1 MDPELQDELAQ
12 LGIDPNAMS
21 LDQVIE
27 AIKNGIYVPT
37 TFDDE
42 DIDATTGLPVA
53 VQPKPRGPIVKVN
66 ELKLDKDYERLVR
79 MTQVFGKFAS
89 TLLSR
94 RIAVN
99 IEHDAAFAP
108 AWSDSESVTFS
119 RKRIGK
125 LDKPEVITSLR
136 GLMLHELAHVLM
148 TPRDGTQLVK
158 MVRQAKVWQA
168 FNALEDMRIEMLMTT
183 RYSNVSDWLTATVAQ
198 FLLDQPDQIQ
208 YQFPL
213 MYGRKYLPADVRIM
227 VRDAYQQQQDVAELE
242 QLIDNYIV
250 LNLSDPATYKDA
262 FAIILRYS
270 ELVSNLTNHGQQ
282 GFDLIQD
289 PNGHKDRAVGEW
301 KPNNGKPLNK
311 QQQQT
316 IVQRVKI
323 TNGAQYDKPSDA
335 NASGTSDQQDPK
347 PTNGDV
353 PSAGAGNNGV
363 SEHNMDSLKGVLQ
376 SILTRRQEEIIDTIR
391 QFNGEA
397 TLKGGNVPEPKPYWR
412 REDRDVHPESVQAS
426 RSFGTELEQLR
437 ADHDPAWLRRTDSG
451 RLNVQRYVAERNVEE
466 AFDQWDM
473 GREDAVDIECVI
485 ALDISGSMDWCID
498 NAYESM
504 WAIKRALDKVNA
516 STTVVAFDTDAY
528 MLYRSDER
536 ASTKMRFSGTAG
548 GTDPKRV
555 VEYAK
560 SILAESTRAI
570 KVFIAI
576 TDGEWYDNKDTDAS
590 IVRLRQAGVIT
601 SLAYISRPSE
611 NVDGRTITI
620 NNHGCEVAV
629 NITDARDLFTL
640 ARKLVKVG
648 VARNLV

>member
-1 MDPELQDELAQ
+1 MDQELQDELAQ
-12 LGIDPNAMS
+12 LGIDPTSMS
-21 LDQVIE
+21 IDDIVE
-27 AIKNGIYVPT
+27 AFNRGIFIPSA
-37 TFDDE
+37 DDDA
-42 DIDATTGLPVA
+42 DIDAGIAMPTP
-53 VQPKPRGPIVKVN
+53 PKPRGPNVNVQEVKF
-66 ELKLDKDYERLVR
+66 DKDYERLVR

-94 RIAVN
+94 RINVVVDKDN
-99 IEHDAAFAP
+99 AFAP
-108 AWSDSESVTFS
+108 AWSDSDSITFS
-119 RKRIGK
+119 RQRIGK
-125 LDKPEVITSLR
+125 LDKPEVVTSLR

-168 FNALEDMRIEMLMTT
+168 FNALEDMRIETFMTA

-198 FLLDQPDQIQ
+198 FLLDDPDQIQ

-213 MYGRKYLPADVRIM
+213 MYGRKYLPSTVRIM
-227 VRDAYQQQQDVAELE
+227 VRDAYQVQQDIAELE

-262 FAIILRYS
+262 FAIILRYD
-270 ELVSNLTNHGQQ
+270 ELVKNLTNHGQQ
-282 GFDLIQD
+282 GFDLVKD
-289 PNGHKDRAVGEW
+289 VNGHKHRNVGEW

-311 QQQQT
+311 QQQQG
-316 IVQRVKI
+316 IVQRIKV
-323 TNGAQYDKPSDA
+323 TNGAEYDKPSDPA
-335 NASGTSDQQDPK
+335 DGSIDGDPSPK
-347 PTNGDV
+347 PTHGDV
-353 PSAGAGNNGV
+353 PSTGAGNSSV
-363 SEHNMDSLKGVLQ
+363 SEHNMDALKGVLQ
-376 SILTRRQEEIIDTIR
+376 SVMTRRQEDIIDTIR
-391 QFNGEA
+391 QFNGET
-397 TLKGGNVPEPKPYWR
+397 TLKGGKVDTPQPYWR
-412 REDRDVHPESVQAS
+412 REDKDVHPESVQAS

-437 ADHDPAWLRRTDSG
+437 ADHDPAWHRRTDSG
-451 RLNVQRYVAERNVEE
+451 RLNVQRYIAEHDVEE

-555 VEYAK
+555 VNYANNV
-560 SILAESTRAI
+560 LAESDRAI

-576 TDGEWYDNKDTDAS
+576 TDGDWYDSKDTDAA
-590 IVRLRQAGVIT
+590 IMRLRQAGVIT
-601 SLAYISRPSE
+601 SLAYISRPSD
-611 NVDGRTITI
+611 NADGRTITI

-648 VARNLV
+648 VARNLA